1 MLLGG
6 LVLQN
11 KAPAIICQSLSSRA
25 RDVAKRPGDVCYATT
40 EAAAETA
47 QGPVDLGFA
56 RTGAAA
62 ETIEADQNKR
72 RQNDSPIILPTMS
85 YSKTVNHVFWL

>member
-11 KAPAIICQSLSSRA
+11 KVPAIICQSLSSRA

-40 EAAAETA
+40 
-47 QGPVDLGFA
+47 
-56 RTGAAA
+56 GAAA
-62 ETIEADQNKR
+62 ETIELRAQDVLEKNKR
-72 RQNDSPIILPTMS
+72 YLSISLIF
-85 YSKTVNHVFWL
+85 SKRETGIEH

>member
-25 RDVAKRPGDVCYATT
+25 RDG
-40 EAAAETA
+40 A

-62 ETIEADQNKR
+62 ETIE
-72 RQNDSPIILPTMS
+72 
-85 YSKTVNHVFWL
+85 H